1 MGVASRRQREK
12 NERREEILDAAEQV
26 FFAGGYQASTMDDI
40 AQAVELSKGALYLYF
55 KSKDELYLGIV
66 TRHQARLVAALEKDT
81 QRGLDGLALFRAVA
95 ETFVR
100 HAREN
105 PDHTRMVLTYLAT
118 GQQVPSDTPVWELHR
133 QLAERELQIVL
144 SSLELGMRDGSMRP
158 DVNAKE
164 VAMHLWGGLMG
175 MLLLEINEERMREA
189 LDDPPEPSISKF
201 VDLLTRDIAA
211 EAAE

>member
-1 MGVASRRQREK
+1 
-12 NERREEILDAAEQV
+12 
-26 FFAGGYQASTMDDI
+26 
-40 AQAVELSKGALYLYF
+40 
-55 KSKDELYLGIV
+55 
-66 TRHQARLVAALEKDT
+66 
-81 QRGLDGLALFRAVA
+81 
-95 ETFVR
+95 
-100 HAREN
+100 
-105 PDHTRMVLTYLAT
+105 MVLTYLAT